1 MSYETGAFGSALNPE
16 KNKAGEG
23 SDVVNAATN
32 NHYGVR
38 ETQDSAAIS
47 GGEIEGGGAA
57 RDYVVY
63 FTGDEITT
71 SDADTGLTLPAGS
84 VVVGAVLEIVEAI
97 TMSDG
102 TVDIEFGTNGEV
114 GTNGVQFDNTNGAV
128 GTYAAV
134 SPYNGTFAAG
144 SVLAADTDISMLLS
158 AGTAAGGKG
167 KVVFTVRKV

>member
-1 MSYETGAFGSALNPE
+1 MSYESGAFGGAQNPE
-16 KNKAGEG
+16 
-23 SDVVNAATN
+23 SPVTN
-32 NHYGVR
+32 NQYGVR
-38 ETQDSAAIS
+38 DTQDSAAIS

-71 SDADTGLTLPAGS
+71 SDVDTGLTLPAGS
-84 VVVGAVLEIVEAI
+84 VIVGAVLEIEDAI

-102 TVDIEFGTNGEV
+102 TVDIEFGTNNSV
-114 GTNGVQFDNTNGAV
+114 ATNGVQFDNTDGAV

-134 SPYNGTFAAG
+134 SPYNGDFAAG

-158 AGTAAGGKG
+158 AGTASGGKG

>member
-1 MSYETGAFGSALNPE
+1 MSYESGAFGGAQNPE
-16 KNKAGEG
+16 
-23 SDVVNAATN
+23 SPVTN
-32 NHYGVR
+32 NQYGVR
-38 ETQDSAAIS
+38 DTQDSAAIS

-71 SDADTGLTLPAGS
+71 SDVDTGLTLPAGS
-84 VVVGAVLEIVEAI
+84 VIVGAVLEIEDAI

-102 TVDIEFGTNGEV
+102 TVDIEFGTNNSV
-114 GTNGVQFDNTNGAV
+114 ATNGVQFDNTDGAV

-134 SPYNGTFAAG
+134 SPYNGDFAAG
-144 SVLAADTDISMLLS
+144 SVLAGDTDISMLLS
-158 AGTAAGGKG
+158 AGTASGGKG

>member
-1 MSYETGAFGSALNPE
+1 MSYESGVFPSE
-16 KNKAGEG
+16 
-23 SDVVNAATN
+23 TN
-32 NHYGVR
+32 GTTSNQYGPR
-38 ETQDSAAIS
+38 DTQDSAAIS

-63 FTGDEITT
+63 FTGDEITI
-71 SDADTGLTLPAGS
+71 SDVDTGLTLPAGS
-84 VVVGAVLEIVEAI
+84 VIVGAVLEIEEAI
-97 TMSDG
+97 TMSAS
-102 TVDIEFGTNGEV
+102 TVDIEFGTNGSV
-114 GTNGVQFDNTNGAV
+114 ATNGVQFDDTDGAV

-158 AGTAAGGKG
+158 AGTASGGKG